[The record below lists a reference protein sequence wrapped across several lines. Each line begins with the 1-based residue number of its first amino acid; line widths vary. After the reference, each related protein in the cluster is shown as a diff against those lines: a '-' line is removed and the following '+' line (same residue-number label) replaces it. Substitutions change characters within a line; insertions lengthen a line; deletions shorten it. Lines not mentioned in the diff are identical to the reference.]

1 MSGDGG
7 GATGVD
13 ERLRA
18 RGIVLPDPLQPFG
31 LYVPAVRTGNLVFLS
46 GAGPL
51 REDGTIVTGRVGSG
65 PGDLSPEEAR
75 DAARLTGL
83 RLLAALRAEVGDLD
97 RVERVVKLLGFV
109 RCDPGF
115 GDQPAVV
122 DGCSEL
128 LLEVL
133 GEAGRGARSAVGV
146 AALPFGIPVEI
157 EAVVQVATEGTA
169 RRDGRGS

>member
-1 MSGDGG
+1 MSG
-7 GATGVD
+7 TRVD

-31 LYVPAVRTGNLVFLS
+31 LYVPAVRSGNLVYLS
-46 GAGPL
+46 GAGPV
-51 REDGTIVTGRVGSG
+51 REDGTIVTGLVGSG
-65 PGDLSPEEAR
+65 PGDLSPAKAR

-83 RLLAALRAEVGDLD
+83 RLLAAPRAEVGNLD
-97 RVERVVKLLGFV
+97 RIVRVVKLLAFV
-109 RCDPGF
+109 RCDPAF
-115 GDQPAVV
+115 AEQPAVV
-122 DGCSEL
+122 DGCSEVL
-128 LLEVL
+128 VEVL

-169 RRDGRGS
+169 RRDGRSS

>member
-1 MSGDGG
+1 MSPQRR
-7 GATGVD
+7 GVLS
-13 ERLRA
+13 ERQR
-18 RGIVLPDPLQPFG
+18 RHITLPEPLQPFG

-46 GAGPL
+46 GAGPV
-51 REDGTIVTGRVGSG
+51 RSDGTLVTGRVGTDE
-65 PGDLSPEEAR
+65 GDLSPAQAR

-83 RLLAALRAEVGDLD
+83 RLLAALRAELGDLD

-109 RCDPGF
+109 RCTPDFTG
-115 GDQPAVV
+115 QPAVV

-128 LLEVL
+128 LVEVL

-157 EAVVQVATEGTA
+157 EAVVQVGE
-169 RRDGRGS
+169 